1 MQKNNK
7 LIRYLIIT
15 VALFAAMFSYYVW
28 QIAKTPNYQVDE
40 KKGFALLIPKGA
52 TFQTVWDS
60 LNAHKIVRDELSFKF
75 LAKLLKFHENVH
87 EGRYMITAEMGNYEL
102 LKKLRS
108 GRQDAIR
115 LTFNNIRLKK
125 DLVHKIGNRFQFDSL
140 TFSNMLND
148 SAVARKYG
156 FTSETIMCMFLPNT
170 YEIYWTVTP
179 NEFFDTMHG
188 WYQKFWT
195 EDRKQKAAAIGL
207 TPIQAQI
214 MASIVEAETKK
225 PDEKPRVAGVYMNRL
240 NAKMPLQA
248 DPTVV
253 FAHQDFTIKRVNS
266 TLTSIKSPYNT
277 YKVIGLPPG
286 PINLPDL
293 KSIDA
298 VLNYEHHKY
307 MYFCAKEDFSGYH
320 NFAESFED
328 HLNNARI
335 YQDALNKL
343 NIHSTKK

>member
-1 MQKNNK
+1 
-7 LIRYLIIT
+7 
-15 VALFAAMFSYYVW
+15 
-28 QIAKTPNYQVDE
+28 
-40 KKGFALLIPKGA
+40 
-52 TFQTVWDS
+52 
-60 LNAHKIVRDELSFKF
+60 
-75 LAKLLKFHENVH
+75 
-87 EGRYMITAEMGNYEL
+87 
-102 LKKLRS
+102 
-108 GRQDAIR
+108 
-115 LTFNNIRLKK
+115 
-125 DLVHKIGNRFQFDSL
+125 
-140 TFSNMLND
+140 
-148 SAVARKYG
+148 
-156 FTSETIMCMFLPNT
+156 
-170 YEIYWTVTP
+170 
-179 NEFFDTMHG
+179 
-188 WYQKFWT
+188 
-195 EDRKQKAAAIGL
+195 
-207 TPIQAQI
+207 
-214 MASIVEAETKK
+214 
-225 PDEKPRVAGVYMNRL
+225 MNRL